1 MPRDASDYIVS
12 AILCLLAILGYLG
25 FTSEQKE
32 RLERV
37 MSYHEEVW
45 ERSREGNR
53 LMGCFRSGY
62 QELYLIDDTLMTGK
76 AEASFKDCV
85 K

>member
-25 FTSEQKE
+25 FTGEQKE
-32 RLERV
+32 RLERE
-37 MSYHEEVW
+37 MSYHQENW
-45 ERSREGNR
+45 ERARDVNKQ
-53 LMGCFRSGY
+53 LGCLKDSYLEMYVVDG
-62 QELYLIDDTLMTGK
+62 ELETGR
-76 AEASFKDCV
+76 AEKNFVECV